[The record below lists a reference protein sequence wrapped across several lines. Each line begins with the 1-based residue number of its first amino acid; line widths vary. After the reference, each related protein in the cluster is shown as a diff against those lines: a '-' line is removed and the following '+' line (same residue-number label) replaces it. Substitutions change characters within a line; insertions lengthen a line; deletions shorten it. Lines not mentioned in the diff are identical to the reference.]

1 MNVITVKGGYKL
13 IQHEENNGL
22 LIYKDGQL
30 IKKVEIKRP
39 LTERE
44 ALDIFSFFKEQTADL
59 EGGDK
64 E

>member
-1 MNVITVKGGYKL
+1 MNEITTKGGYKL
-13 IQHEENNGL
+13 IQHEENKAL
-22 LIYKDGQL
+22 LIYKDGQQ
-30 IKKVEIKRP
+30 IKRVEVKRP

-44 ALDIFSFFKEQTADL
+44 ALDIFSFYKEQTTDL

>member
-1 MNVITVKGGYKL
+1 MNEITIKGGYKL

-30 IKKVEIKRP
+30 IKRVEVKRQ

-44 ALDIFSFFKEQTADL
+44 ALDIFSFYKEQTTDL

>member
-1 MNVITVKGGYKL
+1 MNEITTKGGYKL
-13 IQHEENNGL
+13 IQHEENKAL
-22 LIYKDGQL
+22 LIYKDGQQ
-30 IKKVEIKRP
+30 IKSVEVKRQ

-44 ALDIFSFFKEQTADL
+44 ALDIFNFFKEQTADL

>member
-1 MNVITVKGGYKL
+1 MNEITTKGGYKL
-13 IQHEENNGL
+13 IQHEENKAL

-30 IKKVEIKRP
+30 IKKVDIKRP

-44 ALDIFSFFKEQTADL
+44 ALDIFSFYKEQTTDL
-59 EGGDK
+59 EGGNK

>member
-1 MNVITVKGGYKL
+1 MNEITTKDNYKL
-13 IQHEENNGL
+13 IQHEENKGL

-30 IKKVEIKRP
+30 IKRVEVKRP
-39 LTERE
+39 LKERE

-59 EGGDK
+59 EGGEK